1 MSFLAAAVVFLELI
15 SNAASIRAGV
25 IAIAH
30 ELDHEGDNSSED
42 KDENEDEKEFN
53 RT

>member
-1 MSFLAAAVVFLELI
+1 MLLELI

-30 ELDHEGDNSSED
+30 ERDHEGDNSSED
-42 KDENEDEKEFN
+42 KDENEDEKELN

>member
-1 MSFLAAAVVFLELI
+1 MFLELI

-30 ELDHEGDNSSED
+30 ERDHEGDNSSED
-42 KDENEDEKEFN
+42 KDENEDEKELN